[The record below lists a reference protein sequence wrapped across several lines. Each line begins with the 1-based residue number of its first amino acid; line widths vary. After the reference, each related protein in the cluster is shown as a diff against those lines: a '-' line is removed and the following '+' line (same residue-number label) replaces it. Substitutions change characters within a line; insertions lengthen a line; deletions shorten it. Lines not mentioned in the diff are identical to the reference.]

1 MDGVVPR
8 RVKRVPW
15 RLAVTAAAVTAG
27 AVVYAAAV
35 GKEDV
40 PGAVYVVVPAVVVL
54 PLLMHQAP
62 ASFGRACLIVGMML
76 LWGSPVGAEFGLGP
90 VVAAALLLLAA
101 SVADPANSP
110 DCASVT
116 VGLVLPP
123 LFYLLPLFAA
133 W

>member
-1 MDGVVPR
+1 MGEVVPL

-35 GKEDV
+35 GKGDV
-40 PGAVYVVVPAVVVL
+40 PGAVYVVVVAAFVL
-54 PLLMHQAP
+54 PLLMQEAP

-76 LWGSPVGAEFGLGP
+76 LWGAPVAAEFGLGP

-101 SVADPANSP
+101 SVADPAHSP
-110 DCASVT
+110 DCASAAVA
-116 VGLVLPP
+116 LVLPP
-123 LFYLLPLFAA
+123 LFYLLLLFAA